1 MSTTFK
7 ETYSKVMEEL
17 INEKKEYYKY
27 LKHNNH
33 LSWCKGKIRRRWIIF
48 IRRKY
53 TMPLY
58 MKKQNKEVKP
68 KVEEPRVYE
77 HDEVEPKF
85 KRFYKFGVKS
95 YKYKANQAKQEVT
108 INAEWWGKAT
118 SKDKENMEK
127 IISNW
132 EAKYFSKPN
141 RGGKADWNYHVLATL
156 DGIARNFTYSFSNK
170 MSSTCYKIQRRSAYD
185 THFTISQK
193 WWERATDEE
202 LQDFNRK
209 IITASYINQ

>member
-1 MSTTFK
+1 MTTTFK

-17 INEKKEYYKY
+17 INEKKEYYNY
-27 LKHNNH
+27 LKNNNH

-58 MKKQNKEVKP
+58 MKQNKEVKP

-77 HDEVEPKF
+77 HDKVEPKF
-85 KRFYKFGVKS
+85 RRLYKFDVKS

-118 SKDKENMEK
+118 NKDKENMEK
-127 IISNW
+127 NISNW
-132 EAKYFSKPN
+132 EAKYYSKPN
-141 RGGKADWNYHVLATL
+141 REGKADWNYEVLATL
-156 DGIARNFTYSFSNK
+156 QRYGRQFTYSFSNR
-170 MSSTCYKIQRRSAYD
+170 MTSTCYKIQRRSAYN

-193 WWERATDEE
+193 WWDRANDEDLE
-202 LQDFNRK
+202 KFNRK
-209 IITASYINQ
+209 IISTYTNL